1 MRPRKKAKA
10 AAPAGTEA
18 GPSRGEAGSSQHV
31 AGKGPRP
38 PSVCDLCWLTTRDE
52 EPFLARMVGEITT
65 GEAGDP
71 LVARWGGLSRGDK
84 VWAEGDSSAAF
95 LRGALH
101 PDVAGDLYTQPSRAL
116 LNKSAKSLVWVNASP
131 PTSRLLP

>member
-18 GPSRGEAGSSQHV
+18 GPSRGEAGSSQQV

-38 PSVCDLCWLTTRDE
+38 PSVRDLCRLTTRDE
-52 EPFLARMVGEITT
+52 EPFLARMVGEIAT

-84 VWAEGDSSAAF
+84 VWVGGDSSAAF

-101 PDVAGDLYTQPSRAL
+101 PDVARDLYT
-116 LNKSAKSLVWVNASP
+116 
-131 PTSRLLP
+131 